1 MDNLI
6 LKLIAFYQRIIS
18 PRKGYRC
25 AYSVLHHTQ
34 GCSGA
39 VKDIIHN
46 KGVVD
51 GWREIR
57 QRFADC
63 RVAAETLQQQKLAA
77 NPAGKKRRKPGRK
90 RDACDGC
97 DVVTGCD
104 GKCCSHL
111 VPDNLPDLDCPCDCL
126 SVRLWRRNNR

>member
-6 LKLIAFYQRIIS
+6 LKLIVFYQRIVS

-77 NPAGKKRRKPGRK
+77 NPAGKK
-90 RDACDGC
+90 
-97 DVVTGCD
+97 DVNREESAMLAMVVMLSLAATV
-104 GKCCSHL
+104 SA
-111 VPDNLPDLDCPCDCL
+111 VPTWCRISCRIWIVLAT
-126 SVRLWRRNNR
+126 VYQ